1 MFKTRASL
9 QRMFLVLCVL
19 AAGVLACGTP
29 PAARVVQ
36 AQPLGTVAQSPL
48 IIGRDGGGSAL
59 LWGLSVWLF
68 GDTFSSVADAEGQTL
83 HANSVASTS
92 NLFAAD
98 GIALNERTNERTDD
112 AGAPAYFLAPTGD
125 EAVFF
130 AAHQGDSCSE
140 QPCGARYAA
149 WPGTPLFDSAG
160 NRALV
165 PYMLVWAAP
174 GDFNF
179 YSVGRS
185 FAVWDDFASLPERP
199 VVSPGAAHPTLLFAE
214 GEPSFGTAAVIEGDE
229 LYAYGCDQDGLS
241 FECRLARVAVASV
254 LDRSAWLFFDGT
266 GWSTDISAARPIL
279 EAASIVNVQFNGY
292 LGQWVALYSAPLS
305 NDVKLRTAPAVTGPW
320 SDELTLF
327 TADREGLG
335 GTSYDAAPHAEYSED
350 GGQVLY
356 ISYSRP
362 NGNGPFGA
370 DFALE
375 RVTLGKP

>member
-1 MFKTRASL
+1 
-9 QRMFLVLCVL
+9 
-19 AAGVLACGTP
+19 
-29 PAARVVQ
+29 
-36 AQPLGTVAQSPL
+36 
-48 IIGRDGGGSAL
+48 
-59 LWGLSVWLF
+59 
-68 GDTFSSVADAEGQTL
+68 
-83 HANSVASTS
+83 
-92 NLFAAD
+92 
-98 GIALNERTNERTDD
+98 
-112 AGAPAYFLAPTGD
+112 
-125 EAVFF
+125 
-130 AAHQGDSCSE
+130 
-140 QPCGARYAA
+140 
-149 WPGTPLFDSAG
+149 
-160 NRALV
+160 
-165 PYMLVWAAP
+165 MLVWAAH

-214 GEPSFGTAAVIEGDE
+214 GEPSFGTAAVIDGDE